1 MPTPPPCAVTYAKSA
16 GLLVGA
22 IKSIQ
27 PVLARAIDSMM
38 ELNRRDP
45 SPMMLSAINE
55 VAYASQQLTRAVA
68 DAAALE
74 TTERTRR
81 ELHIHAED

>member
-1 MPTPPPCAVTYAKSA
+1 MSEPCAVTYAKSA

-22 IKSIQ
+22 INNVRPILSRI
-27 PVLARAIDSMM
+27 LDSMG

-45 SPMMLSAINE
+45 CPMMGSAMEELSYVTQE
-55 VAYASQQLTRAVA
+55 LGRAVA

-81 ELHIHAED
+81 EMQIHAED